1 MKSEKPMVCELIM
14 FRGKGTYYT
23 QCFMTSVLYYLI
35 YGFSTIQVQPCKEMC
50 LKHWN
55 HTHKM
60 GKNSK
65 FEVVCVIIITSLFSQ
80 IKREEEENVKH
91 THECTHKSCVR

>member
-1 MKSEKPMVCELIM
+1 MKSEMPMECEFIM
-14 FRGKGTYYT
+14 FRGKETYYT

-35 YGFSTIQVQPCKEMC
+35 YGFGTIQVQPCKEMC

-65 FEVVCVIIITSLFSQ
+65 FEVVCFIIITSLLFPNNEGRRGKCKAD
-80 IKREEEENVKH
+80 I
-91 THECTHKSCVR
+91 